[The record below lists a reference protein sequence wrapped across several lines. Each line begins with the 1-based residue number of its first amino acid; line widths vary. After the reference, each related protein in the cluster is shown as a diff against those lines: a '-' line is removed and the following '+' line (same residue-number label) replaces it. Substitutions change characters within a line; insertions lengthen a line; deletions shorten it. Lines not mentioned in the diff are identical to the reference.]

1 MSDYRELINEAIKLG
16 RQRINEVDE
25 EVTDEPI
32 ENMDDTSD
40 TDVISV
46 SKQLTD
52 AFDNFLDL
60 LASSISD
67 LEDEAVGDP
76 DGMDYIIDL
85 TQRGQKMETAFS
97 RLKEVLLKAPKKL
110 GGDQLEQEPV
120 VEVPPEPETKLKAG
134 FGDADEGEPVD
145 EI

>member
-16 RQRINEVDE
+16 SRRLVE
-25 EVTDEPI
+25 EEEAPI
-32 ENMDDTSD
+32 ENLEDGTSS
-40 TDVISV
+40 DVISV

-67 LEDEAVGDP
+67 LEDVATADP
-76 DGMDYIIDL
+76 EGMDYIIDL
-85 TQRGQKMETAFS
+85 TTRGQKMETAFS
-97 RLKEVLLKAPKKL
+97 RLKEVLLKAPSKL
-110 GGDQLEQEPV
+110 GGPV
-120 VEVPPEPETKLKAG
+120 ADPSTEVAVPIEPEPETVRKSG
-134 FGDADEGEPVD
+134 FGSVEDIE

>member
-16 RQRINEVDE
+16 TRRLVE
-25 EVTDEPI
+25 EETAPI
-32 ENMDDTSD
+32 ENLEDGTSS
-40 TDVISV
+40 DVISV

-67 LEDEAVGDP
+67 LEDVATADP
-76 DGMDYIIDL
+76 EGMDYIIDL
-85 TQRGQKMETAFS
+85 TTRGQKMETAFS
-97 RLKEVLLKAPKKL
+97 RLKEVLLKAPSKL
-110 GGDQLEQEPV
+110 GGPV
-120 VEVPPEPETKLKAG
+120 ADPSTEVAVPIEPEPETVRKAG
-134 FGDADEGEPVD
+134 FGSVEDVE

>member
-16 RQRINEVDE
+16 TRRLVE
-25 EVTDEPI
+25 EEAPI
-32 ENMDDTSD
+32 ENLEDGTSS
-40 TDVISV
+40 DVISV

-67 LEDEAVGDP
+67 LEDVAAADSE
-76 DGMDYIIDL
+76 GMDYIIDL
-85 TQRGQKMETAFS
+85 TTRGQKMETAFS
-97 RLKEVLLKAPKKL
+97 RLKEVLLKAPSKL
-110 GGDQLEQEPV
+110 GGPV
-120 VEVPPEPETKLKAG
+120 ADPSTEVAVPIEPEPETVRKAG
-134 FGDADEGEPVD
+134 FGSVEDVE

>member
-16 RQRINEVDE
+16 TRRLVE
-25 EVTDEPI
+25 EEEAPI
-32 ENMDDTSD
+32 ENLEDATSS
-40 TDVISV
+40 DVISV

-67 LEDEAVGDP
+67 LEDVATADP
-76 DGMDYIIDL
+76 EGMDYIIDL
-85 TQRGQKMETAFS
+85 TARGQKMETSFS
-97 RLKEVLLKAPKKL
+97 RLKEVLLKAPSKL
-110 GGDQLEQEPV
+110 GGPV
-120 VEVPPEPETKLKAG
+120 ADPSTEVAVPIEPEPETVRKAG
-134 FGDADEGEPVD
+134 FGSVEDVE

>member
-16 RQRINEVDE
+16 SRRLVE
-25 EVTDEPI
+25 EEETAPI
-32 ENMDDTSD
+32 ENLEDGTSS
-40 TDVISV
+40 DVIGV

-52 AFDNFLDL
+52 AFDNYLDL

-67 LEDEAVGDP
+67 LEDVAANDP
-76 DGMDYIIDL
+76 EGMEYIIDL
-85 TQRGQKMETAFS
+85 TTKGQKMETAFS

-110 GGDQLEQEPV
+110 GGPV
-120 VEVPPEPETKLKAG
+120 DDPSTEVAPVPVETEPEPETVRSDG
-134 FGDADEGEPVD
+134 FGSVEDVE

>member
-16 RQRINEVDE
+16 SRRLVE
-25 EVTDEPI
+25 EEEETAPI
-32 ENMDDTSD
+32 ENLEDGTSS
-40 TDVISV
+40 DVIGV

-52 AFDNFLDL
+52 AFDNYLDL

-67 LEDEAVGDP
+67 LEDVAANDPEA
-76 DGMDYIIDL
+76 MEYIIDL
-85 TQRGQKMETAFS
+85 TTKGQKMETAFS

-110 GGDQLEQEPV
+110 GGPV
-120 VEVPPEPETKLKAG
+120 DDPSTEVAPVPVETEPEPETVRSDG
-134 FGDADEGEPVD
+134 FGSVEDVE

>member
-16 RQRINEVDE
+16 SRRLVE
-25 EVTDEPI
+25 EEETAPI
-32 ENMDDTSD
+32 ENLEDGTSS
-40 TDVISV
+40 DVISV

-52 AFDNFLDL
+52 AFDNYLDL

-67 LEDEAVGDP
+67 LEDVAANDP
-76 DGMDYIIDL
+76 EGMAYIIDL
-85 TQRGQKMETAFS
+85 TTKGQKMETAFS

-110 GGDQLEQEPV
+110 GGPV
-120 VEVPPEPETKLKAG
+120 NDPSTEVAPVPVETEPEPETVRSAG
-134 FGDADEGEPVD
+134 FGSVEDVE

>member
-16 RQRINEVDE
+16 TRRLVE
-25 EVTDEPI
+25 EEEAPI
-32 ENMDDTSD
+32 ENLEDGTSS
-40 TDVISV
+40 DVISV

-67 LEDEAVGDP
+67 LEDVATADP
-76 DGMDYIIDL
+76 EGMDYIIDL
-85 TQRGQKMETAFS
+85 TTRGQKMETAFS
-97 RLKEVLLKAPKKL
+97 RLKEVLLKAPSKL
-110 GGDQLEQEPV
+110 GGPV
-120 VEVPPEPETKLKAG
+120 ADPSTEVAVPIEPEPETVRKAG
-134 FGDADEGEPVD
+134 FGSVEDVE